1 MALTQEQR
9 DLLLKK
15 HLENIARKLAAGKT
29 LTANES
35 RLIETDPQSSTLNP
49 QPTVE
54 DWVTS
59 DSKLSAIFGPHR
71 ASFPRFRKHY
81 PDAPQP
87 RANGDHSVP
96 AWRKFFTDHPE
107 LLTKAA
113 DKKTLSNLEIKAAI
127 DAEKLRER
135 KFKNDHNE
143 GHYLPKEK
151 TLAEIRDLTE
161 LLKNKLRSA
170 LEDELPPLIQNQPA
184 PIIRTHMKELVDR
197 LCREFQEGT
206 LL

>member
-15 HLENIARKLAAGKT
+15 NHENIARKLAAGKT
-29 LTANES
+29 LTNTERRLLEAKPDPSGPDES
-35 RLIETDPQSSTLNP
+35 
-49 QPTVE
+49 

-113 DKKTLSNLEIKAAI
+113 DKKTLTNLEIKEAI
-127 DAEKLRER
+127 EAEKLRER
-135 KFKNDHNE
+135 KFKNDHRE
-143 GHYLPKEK
+143 GQYLPKEK
-151 TLAEIRDLTE
+151 TLSDIRDLTE

-197 LCREFQEGT
+197 LCREFQEAT
-206 LL
+206 V